1 MSILAVRELTV
12 YYGPVRGVSDVS
24 FEVGEGEIVALL
36 GANGAGKSTVLKAIS
51 GTARPR
57 SGTVRFAGGDLGHKR
72 PHQRVAAGLVQVP
85 EGRHIFASMTVL
97 ENLELGH
104 YVHGGG
110 ARARRERSEEV
121 LELFPN
127 LKPRLG
133 ELAGRM
139 SGGEQQAL
147 AIARAMMTKPRLL
160 MVDEPSLGLDPQ
172 KIDTVYD
179 LLGDIAR
186 SGTTVLL
193 VEQNVALALEIAH
206 RAYVLA
212 QGRVVLSGDAAALA
226 GDERVAEAYL
236 GSAPAAT
243 PASGAAVSLRRH
255 EYDSQQPR

>member
-1 MSILAVRELTV
+1 MILELRDITV
-12 YYGPVRGVSDVS
+12 FYGPVRGVSGISLDVA
-24 FEVGEGEIVALL
+24 EGEIVALL

-51 GTARPR
+51 GTVKPR
-57 SGTVRFAGGDLGHKR
+57 AGTVRFAGEDLRHKR
-72 PHQRVAAGLVQVP
+72 PHQRVGAGLVQVP
-85 EGRHIFASMTVL
+85 EGRHIFPSMTVF

-110 ARARRERSEEV
+110 ARVRRQRSEEV

-127 LKPRLG
+127 LRPRLG
-133 ELAGRM
+133 ELAGKM

-186 SGTTVLL
+186 TGTTVLL
-193 VEQNVALALEIAH
+193 VEQNVALALEIAS

-212 QGRVVLSGDAAALA
+212 QGRIVLSGDASSLA
-226 GDERVAEAYL
+226 SDERVAEAYL
-236 GSAPAAT
+236 GSVPTALKT
-243 PASGAAVSLRRH
+243 S
-255 EYDSQQPR
+255 